1 MKFIHFFGGIRIVFE
16 ALSFRGDKP
25 RINRMETMKVK
36 LAEIIEK
43 VVHPNRSILPRHN
56 FCPPNSIS
64 ENLLWAIFSH
74 IDLNSPDCKSGNSR
88 IGPFQSET
96 QYLAAEFQTIVE
108 RKQSGNAAI
117 TLLPHSIR
125 LVSASDRFEKICGDR
140 AETLLL
146 HCRLYQITYLQ

>member
-1 MKFIHFFGGIRIVFE
+1 MESVRIKSVGNPDNGGYPSKVIHRRLHL
-16 ALSFRGDKP
+16 ALPK
-25 RINRMETMKVK
+25 
-36 LAEIIEK
+36 
-43 VVHPNRSILPRHN
+43 SIP
-56 FCPPNSIS
+56 SI
-64 ENLLWAIFSH
+64 LLWAIFSH

-96 QYLAAEFQTIVE
+96 QYLAVEFQPIVE
-108 RKQSGNAAI
+108 RKQSGNAVI

-125 LVSASDRFEKICGDR
+125 LVSASDRFEKIGGDR